1 MAVFQRFEIVSAP
14 VEERLADS
22 LASQAT
28 LIFERL
34 SSHRDKIRTVTN
46 DTRAIKHMAKSAV
59 SLAMPGSLPFSFF
72 VAAVLLRVLYV
83 VLVGVRARRMLKR
96 AGHLKSKGE

>member
-1 MAVFQRFEIVSAP
+1 MLVFDRFEVVSAP

-22 LASQAT
+22 LASQTT

-34 SSHRDKIRTVTN
+34 SSHRDKMRTITN
-46 DTRAIKHMAKSAV
+46 DTRAIKHLAKSAV
-59 SLAMPGSLPFSFF
+59 SLAMPGSLPFSLFVSAVFF
-72 VAAVLLRVLYV
+72 RVLYV
-83 VLVGVRARRMLKR
+83 VLVGVRARRMLQR